1 MSAKHCGSFVNYSR
15 FAHDLY
21 GSQMIVIFLLER
33 SAERSEVADSPPDN
47 NDHAS
52 SPSKEIDIKVCNHYS
67 KLTTMTFI
75 SSW

>member
-47 NDHAS
+47 NDHATS
-52 SPSKEIDIKVCNHYS
+52 E
-67 KLTTMTFI
+67 T
-75 SSW
+75 